1 VLLRQGSP
9 HRESDDMSLAASAQ
23 RPSSKERPHHARA
36 PYSAPNATRLRTP
49 NATLADDAMSMST
62 AGNAH
67 GLGEGA
73 ADSPAEEDPRTARW
87 REHYLRTEARLNAVL
102 GGTNAAGL
110 LDALD
115 AAPQPAS
122 ASDDAPAAHDA
133 RPAATPKKAAR
144 AIDED
149 DYGDD
154 EDDEDED
161 DAHASPLLAKSALH
175 RAAFTPTTPSI
186 RIPPL
191 THKPSLDRTGT
202 PSSDQV
208 KSSDDV
214 RKQLQQDKQAAE
226 DAAKKSFQTLFY
238 TLESDRDT
246 MLEQQ
251 KLDELDRQVEQETSG
266 APVAAPSNG
275 AAVPAPQQGTLST
288 TNLGASS
295 LTLKHLISRIDAQR
309 DRVHAT
315 DAQLRSLIS
324 EVRKNRSK
332 WANEDRVGQEEL
344 YESVEKVLM
353 ELKAGEH
360 AHPFLQRVN
369 KREAP
374 DYYNVIKQPMDI
386 GTMMKKL
393 KQLQYKSKK
402 DFVDDLMLIW
412 SNCLKYNADP
422 NHFLRKKALHM
433 KKETEK
439 LVPLIP
445 DITIRDRAEVEAEE
459 RRMRNGDVDADG
471 ADDSEDE
478 EPIMA
483 SRGRKAPSKGGK
495 GSNNARKAPPA
506 GSEGTPGPEARPPVV
521 SLNNSVSNLKNEH
534 LRADSEMEGSING
547 FSTPPP
553 PGALT
558 PSGLNGISR
567 SGAPGSQADLSEA
580 DVLGASVNG
589 FALEEDA
596 GLDDLEYKTWKQV
609 TKKDRATIAAERHR
623 LFRDEILQPEEP
635 AILRSKSGMRRWLR
649 HRKEAEAEIAKGTV
663 SAPDGKDGVQAVAG
677 ESLAEG
683 ISGEDE
689 RQIPDYYDPVCVIP
703 DLNEALQWVEDAE
716 GHVVQQRE
724 EYMRIFPKGQFTA
737 PDSALTERM
746 DKNMNSLQETRKIC
760 AKIGIVKQMQ
770 LQSQLYQNQFQK
782 YEPQPFHEAD
792 IEPMVVSEEGPP
804 MAPYVCRAALQRSVG
819 KIFYHA
825 GFEEFQPSALDAV
838 TDIAAKFFQNLVQT
852 FGNYHETPK
861 MKADTPVVLESGRV
875 TNWVPRFTQEEAVL
889 HSLHVNGVD
898 LESLETY
905 VKDDVERLSSKL
917 VSMHDRMRSYYAELL
932 RPALDNVG
940 ADGAGAFNDGSEQ
953 FVGGDFAEDIGEDFF
968 GFKELGLDREFGL
981 TFSVPLHLLQN
992 RVHNAYARQDN
1003 RYAHQSRHNTPSL
1016 IGSATWLPPAT
1027 SWKSHRSLSQSL
1039 HRLQKVRLVSYESGF
1054 STNSITPT
1062 MVRLLK
1068 TMISRPSSAS
1078 PSLVCLQLAR
1088 SRVLAN
1094 ARCANSNNSLVRS
1107 ASLTKR
1113 EKRMVRRVLR
1123 LPVSSRACKS
1133 QLASSGLS
1141 LVKMRTAFKN
1151 PKRTMAAA
1159 CPAHPSHFNRRRP
1172 TSSCRQYN
1180 GDLLPKKD
1188 SLAAGSCTV
1197 TTATLTFR
1205 IHP

>member
-1 VLLRQGSP
+1 
-9 HRESDDMSLAASAQ
+9 MSLAASAQ
-23 RPSSKERPHHARA
+23 RPSSKERPNHARA
-36 PYSAPNATRLRTP
+36 PYPAPNATRLRTP
-49 NATLADDAMSMST
+49 NATLIDDAMSNG
-62 AGNAH
+62 GNAH
-67 GLGEGA
+67 SLGEGA
-73 ADSPAEEDPRTARW
+73 ADSIAEEDPRTARW

-102 GGTNAAGL
+102 GGTNAADL
-110 LDALD
+110 FDALD
-115 AAPQPAS
+115 AAPKPV
-122 ASDDAPAAHDA
+122 SDAAPAPHDA

-154 EDDEDED
+154 EDEDDED
-161 DAHASPLLAKSALH
+161 DTRTSPLLAKSVLN
-175 RAAFTPTTPSI
+175 RVAATPTTPSN
-186 RIPPL
+186 RTPL
-191 THKPSLDRTGT
+191 LLHKSSHDRTST
-202 PSSDQV
+202 PSSEQA

-214 RKQLQQDKQAAE
+214 RRQLQQDKQAAE

-238 TLESDRDT
+238 TLESDRDA

-266 APVAAPSNG
+266 TSANAPANG
-275 AAVPAPQQGTLST
+275 TAVVAPQQGTLST

-374 DYYNVIKQPMDI
+374 DYYNVIKHPMDI

-459 RRMRNGDVDADG
+459 RRMRNGDIDADG

-506 GSEGTPGPEARPPVV
+506 GSEGTPGPETKPPVP
-521 SLNNSVSNLKNEH
+521 SLNSTVSNLKNEF
-534 LRADSEMEGSING
+534 LRADSEMEGSVNG

-553 PGALT
+553 PGTLT
-558 PSGLNGISR
+558 PFGPNGVSR
-567 SGAPGSQADLSEA
+567 SGAPGSQTDFLEA
-580 DVLGASVNG
+580 DGTGASVSG
-589 FALEEDA
+589 FTLEEDA
-596 GLDDLEYKTWKQV
+596 DLDDLEYKTWKQV
-609 TKKDRATIAAERHR
+609 TKKDRASIAAERHR

-635 AILRSKSGMRRWLR
+635 AILRSKAGMRRWLR
-649 HRKEAEAEIAKGTV
+649 HRKEAEADNAKGSV
-663 SAPDGKDGVQAVAG
+663 LAPDGRDGVQAVAG

-683 ISGEDE
+683 IQDQEE

-703 DLNEALQWVEDAE
+703 DLNENLQWVEDAE

-724 EYMRIFPKGQFTA
+724 EYMRIFPKGEFTA

-792 IEPMVVSEEGPP
+792 IEPMVVSEEGPV

-838 TDIAAKFFQNLVQT
+838 TDIAARFFQNLVQS
-852 FGNYHETPK
+852 FGIYHEAPK
-861 MKADTPVVLESGRV
+861 MKTDTPVAVENGRM
-875 TNWVPRFTQEEAVL
+875 TNWVPRFSQEEALL

-905 VKDDVERLSSKL
+905 VKEDVERLGTKL
-917 VSMHDRMRSYYAELL
+917 VSMHDRMRAYYAELL

-1003 RYAHQSRHNTPSL
+1003 RFVSFHHRTTLALTR
-1016 IGSATWLPPAT
+1016 SATLPPPAT
-1027 SWKSHRSLSQSL
+1027 SWKSQRNSSRSP
-1039 HRLQKVRLVSYESGF
+1039 HRLLRTRLGLFETGF
-1054 STNSITPT
+1054 STSCTITVTVPLWKMT
-1062 MVRLLK
+1062 TFRL
-1068 TMISRPSSAS
+1068 SSDS
-1078 PSLVCLQLAR
+1078 LSLVCLPLAR

-1094 ARCANSNNSLVRS
+1094 AHCGNSNSSPVRS
-1107 ASLTKR
+1107 ASSMKKKKKTATQPLLLQAFS
-1113 EKRMVRRVLR
+1113 RVWE
-1123 LPVSSRACKS
+1123 S
-1133 QLASSGLS
+1133 QLAS
-1141 LVKMRTAFKN
+1141 
-1151 PKRTMAAA
+1151 
-1159 CPAHPSHFNRRRP
+1159 
-1172 TSSCRQYN
+1172 
-1180 GDLLPKKD
+1180 
-1188 SLAAGSCTV
+1188 
-1197 TTATLTFR
+1197 
-1205 IHP
+1205 

>member
-1 VLLRQGSP
+1 
-9 HRESDDMSLAASAQ
+9 MSLAASAQ
-23 RPSSKERPHHARA
+23 RPSSKDRPNHARA
-36 PYSAPNATRLRTP
+36 PVSAPNAIRLRTP
-49 NATLADDAMSMST
+49 NATLTDDPMAN
-62 AGNAH
+62 GNAAH
-67 GLGEGA
+67 GLGKGA
-73 ADSPAEEDPRTARW
+73 ADVIAEEDPRAARW
-87 REHYLRTEARLNAVL
+87 REHFLRTEARLNAVL

-110 LDALD
+110 LDEAAD
-115 AAPQPAS
+115 AAPQPS
-122 ASDDAPAAHDA
+122 SDDAPTAHDA
-133 RPAATPKKAAR
+133 RPAATPKKSAR
-144 AIDED
+144 VIDED

-154 EDDEDED
+154 DDDEDED
-161 DAHASPLLAKSALH
+161 DTRTSPLLAKSALN
-175 RAAFTPTTPSI
+175 RVAATPTTPSV

-191 THKPSLDRTGT
+191 PHKSSHDRTGT
-202 PSSDQV
+202 PSSEQT

-226 DAAKKSFQTLFY
+226 DAAKQSFHTLFY
-238 TLESDRDT
+238 TLESDRDA

-266 APVAAPSNG
+266 APASAPANGTAVA
-275 AAVPAPQQGTLST
+275 APQQGTLST

-295 LTLKHLISRIDAQR
+295 LTLKHLIARIDAQR

-374 DYYNVIKQPMDI
+374 DYYNVIKHPMDI

-402 DFVDDLMLIW
+402 DFVEDLMLIW

-495 GSNNARKAPPA
+495 GGNNARKAPPA
-506 GSEGTPGPEARPPVV
+506 GSEGTPGPETKPGV
-521 SLNNSVSNLKNEH
+521 SALNSAVSNLKNEFQ
-534 LRADSEMEGSING
+534 RADSEMEGSVNG

-553 PGALT
+553 PGSLT
-558 PSGLNGISR
+558 PFGPNGVSR
-567 SGAPGSQADLSEA
+567 SGAPGSQADFSEV
-580 DVLGASVNG
+580 DGTGASVNG

-596 GLDDLEYKTWKQV
+596 DLDDLEYKTWKQV

-623 LFRDEILQPEEP
+623 LFRDDILQPEEP
-635 AILRSKSGMRRWLR
+635 ALLRSKAGMRRWQR
-649 HRKEAEAEIAKGTV
+649 HRKEAEASIATGVV

-683 ISGEDE
+683 IQDEEE
-689 RQIPDYYDPVCVIP
+689 RQIPDYYDPLCVIP
-703 DLNEALQWVEDAE
+703 DLNETLQWVEDAE

-724 EYMRIFPKGQFTA
+724 EYMRIFPKNQFTA

-838 TDIAAKFFQNLVQT
+838 TDIAARFFQNLVQS
-852 FGNYHETPK
+852 FGIYHETPK
-861 MKADTPVVLESGRV
+861 MKADTPIALEDGKV
-875 TNWVPRFTQEEAVL
+875 TNWVPRFSQEEALL

-905 VKDDVERLSSKL
+905 VKDDVERLGTKL
-917 VSMHDRMRSYYAELL
+917 ISMHDRMRAYYAELL

-1003 RYAHQSRHNTPSL
+1003 SNV
-1016 IGSATWLPPAT
+1016 ATTGNIMEEPP
-1027 SWKSHRSLSQSL
+1027 KF
-1039 HRLQKVRLVSYESGF
+1039 E
-1054 STNSITPT
+1054 
-1062 MVRLLK
+1062 
-1068 TMISRPSSAS
+1068 
-1078 PSLVCLQLAR
+1078 
-1088 SRVLAN
+1088 
-1094 ARCANSNNSLVRS
+1094 
-1107 ASLTKR
+1107 
-1113 EKRMVRRVLR
+1113 
-1123 LPVSSRACKS
+1123 PVTS
-1133 QLASSGLS
+1133 QLAEGQIGLVRDWLLNKLHNNSDGS
-1141 LVKMRTAFKN
+1141 LVEDDDLP
-1151 PKRTMAAA
+1151 PKQRFPKPRLPPTGKISSPRKRPLREQQQMARKKRKLDEEREENGEAPV
-1159 CPAHPSHFNRRRP
+1159 PAGILKGIGKPIGKLKLEPRQDAHSVQEPEKDDGSGMPSPPESF
-1172 TSSCRQYN
+1172 
-1180 GDLLPKKD
+1180 
-1188 SLAAGSCTV
+1188 
-1197 TTATLTFR
+1197 
-1205 IHP
+1205 

>member
-1 VLLRQGSP
+1 
-9 HRESDDMSLAASAQ
+9 MSLAASAH
-23 RPSSKERPHHARA
+23 RPSSKDRPNHARA
-36 PYSAPNATRLRTP
+36 PCPAPNATRLRTP
-49 NATLADDAMSMST
+49 NATLSDEAMST
-62 AGNAH
+62 ASNAH
-67 GLGEGA
+67 SLGEGA
-73 ADSPAEEDPRTARW
+73 ADVTAEEDPRTARW
-87 REHYLRTEARLNAVL
+87 RDHFLRTEARLHAVL
-102 GGTNAAGL
+102 GGASAATL
-110 LDALD
+110 FDALD
-115 AAPQPAS
+115 AAPKPA
-122 ASDDAPAAHDA
+122 ADDAPAPHDA
-133 RPAATPKKAAR
+133 RPAVTPKKAAR

-154 EDDEDED
+154 DED
-161 DAHASPLLAKSALH
+161 DDDDDDDDTRTSPLLAKSALN
-175 RAAFTPTTPSI
+175 RVAAAPATPSI
-186 RIPPL
+186 RTPPL
-191 THKPSLDRTGT
+191 PPKSNHERTST
-202 PSSDQV
+202 PSSEQA

-226 DAAKKSFQTLFY
+226 DAAKQSFHTLFY
-238 TLESDRDT
+238 TLESDRDA

-251 KLDELDRQVEQETSG
+251 KLDDLDRQVEQETSG
-266 APVAAPSNG
+266 ASAGAPANGTAVA
-275 AAVPAPQQGTLST
+275 APQQGTLST

-295 LTLKHLISRIDAQR
+295 LTLKHLIARIDAYR
-309 DRVHAT
+309 DLVDAT
-315 DAQLRSLIS
+315 DAQLRNLIS

-374 DYYNVIKQPMDI
+374 DYYNVIKHPMDI

-393 KQLQYKSKK
+393 KQQQYKSKK

-459 RRMRNGDVDADG
+459 RRMRNGDIDADG

-506 GSEGTPGPEARPPVV
+506 GSEDTPAPETKPLVP
-521 SLNNSVSNLKNEH
+521 SLNSTVSNLKNEF
-534 LRADSEMEGSING
+534 LRADSEMEGSVNG

-553 PGALT
+553 PGTLT
-558 PSGLNGISR
+558 PFGVNGISR
-567 SGAPGSQADLSEA
+567 SGAPGSQADFSEV
-580 DVLGASVNG
+580 DNTGASVNG
-589 FALEEDA
+589 FAPGEDA
-596 GLDDLEYKTWKQV
+596 DLDDLEYKTWKQV

-623 LFRDEILQPEEP
+623 LFRDDILQPEEP
-635 AILRSKSGMRRWLR
+635 AILRSKAGMRRWLR
-649 HRKEAEAEIAKGTV
+649 HRKEAEANAAKDIT
-663 SAPDGKDGVQAVAG
+663 SAPDGKNGVQAVAG

-683 ISGEDE
+683 IQDEEE
-689 RQIPDYYDPVCVIP
+689 RQIPDYYDPVCMIP
-703 DLNEALQWVEDAE
+703 DLNETLQWVEDAE
-716 GHVVQQRE
+716 GAVVQQRE

-838 TDIAAKFFQNLVQT
+838 TDIAARFFQNLVQS
-852 FGNYHETPK
+852 FGLYQETPK
-861 MKADTPVVLESGRV
+861 MKSDTPVVLESGEM
-875 TNWVPRFTQEEAVL
+875 TTWVPRFSQEEAVL

-905 VKDDVERLSSKL
+905 VKDDVERLGTKL
-917 VSMHDRMRSYYAELL
+917 AGMHDRMRSYYAELL

-1003 RYAHQSRHNTPSL
+1003 KYVNLRQPESQTLTST
-1016 IGSATWLPPAT
+1016 ATWLPLAT
-1027 SWKSHRSLSQSL
+1027 SWKSHQSSNQSL
-1039 HRLQKVRLVSYESGF
+1039 HRLPKARSVWFETGF
-1054 STNSITPT
+1054 STSFMTTTISHSLKMTT
-1062 MVRLLK
+1062 FRLN
-1068 TMISRPSSAS
+1068 SAS
-1078 PSLVCLQLAR
+1078 PSLGCLLRVRSPALAR
-1088 SRVLAN
+1088 G
-1094 ARCANSNNSLVRS
+1094 RCGNNNS
-1107 ASLTKR
+1107 
-1113 EKRMVRRVLR
+1113 
-1123 LPVSSRACKS
+1123 
-1133 QLASSGLS
+1133 S
-1141 LVKMRTAFKN
+1141 LVKSGSLM
-1151 PKRTMAAA
+1151 KRKRRMAKRAL
-1159 CPAHPSHFNRRRP
+1159 RP
-1172 TSSCRQYN
+1172 
-1180 GDLLPKKD
+1180 LV
-1188 SLAAGSCTV
+1188 SLKVWADQSAN
-1197 TTATLTFR
+1197 
-1205 IHP
+1205 